1 VSYSQEGAGAWLAR
15 LPDATSSGSV
25 ITSDLYTIA
34 CQRRLG
40 LYLSALAPIHAA
52 AAAAAAAPATQHE
65 RLGDAAINAA
75 NATHRHNSAL
85 HAVFTAFKS
94 SDAATA
100 PASALRLGDRGDGTP
115 GSRAEALTRYAHIN
129 AGHVP
134 DFIRHAAKPHCYEFK
149 CYSPFAA
156 TRALGLGSN
165 EHGGAASTADGGRFA
180 LGNTEEALIV
190 LNTGVDAR
198 GLSTDRPFDRRT
210 GVGRVHATT
219 THAYADAQ
227 RRKHPFTL
235 LVTESSGALS
245 ATLSRALRAIGA
257 QARLP
262 TSTDHTAYG
271 TARHSPRT
279 FYSHHAAA
287 ISAAIVTA
295 DALTVLETAA
305 HASYMLSI
313 GRLA

>member
-1 VSYSQEGAGAWLAR
+1 
-15 LPDATSSGSV
+15 
-25 ITSDLYTIA
+25 
-34 CQRRLG
+34 
-40 LYLSALAPIHAA
+40 
-52 AAAAAAAPATQHE
+52 
-65 RLGDAAINAA
+65 
-75 NATHRHNSAL
+75 
-85 HAVFTAFKS
+85 
-94 SDAATA
+94 
-100 PASALRLGDRGDGTP
+100 
-115 GSRAEALTRYAHIN
+115 
-129 AGHVP
+129 
-134 DFIRHAAKPHCYEFK
+134 
-149 CYSPFAA
+149 
-156 TRALGLGSN
+156 
-165 EHGGAASTADGGRFA
+165 
-180 LGNTEEALIV
+180 V